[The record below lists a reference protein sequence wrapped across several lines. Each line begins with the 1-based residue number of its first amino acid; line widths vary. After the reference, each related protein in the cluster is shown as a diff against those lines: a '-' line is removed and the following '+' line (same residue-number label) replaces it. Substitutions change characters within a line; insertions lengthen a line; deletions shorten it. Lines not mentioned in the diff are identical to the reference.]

1 MGGPRQHHRRQR
13 GQGDGPRT
21 PHEQHGGPASAAPR
35 LDKHVHDGASSLEV
49 EQYDGASV
57 GLHASIVNG
66 FGKNFETFEITHT
79 LTRRSSL
86 HFKPHFMNPQAA

>member
-21 PHEQHGGPASAAPR
+21 PHEQHDGPASATPR
-35 LDKHVHDGASSLEV
+35 PDKHVHDGASSLEV

-57 GLHASIVNG
+57 GLHASTVNS
-66 FGKNFETFEITHT
+66 FGKTFETFEITHT
-79 LTRRSSL
+79 FKQQTSQQL
-86 HFKPHFMNPQAA
+86 KPHLMNPQAA